1 MKEILVFAGTTE
13 GRQLSEILA
22 ASRIMH
28 TVCVATEYG
37 EMIFAPHP
45 LRTVH
50 CGRMDQAEIET
61 FIQSGNFG
69 AVVDATHPYAKE
81 VTENIWMA
89 VKGRDLPYLR
99 LKRETSAELTQEH
112 IRRFDSN
119 EECAKALEETE
130 GNILLTTGSRELSK
144 YCISEEVKRRL
155 YVRVLPSIE
164 SISVCME
171 QGLAGKQI
179 IAMQGPFTAQ
189 MNEAMLHQ
197 YKIACMVTKES
208 GRQGG
213 FQEKLEAAKKTGIPV
228 FLVGLQKEVKGYSM
242 EQVCEK
248 LSEICGKSLKK
259 SGFMWITLGGI
270 GMGNEK
276 NLTREVKESIEK
288 ADILLGSERVIASW
302 KQCPKRKPFY
312 QAKQIIPYLK
322 EVQKEQEEKTLLNV
336 TILFSGDSGFY
347 SGCQSVYHALKR
359 EIECKGLNASLRILP
374 GISSVSY
381 LAACTGESYDGAAI
395 YSIHGK
401 EVCNLAQKIKRN
413 EKTFLL
419 MSGVKD
425 VNRLGR
431 LLTEEGMGDCQ
442 VVAGYQLSYE
452 NQQINDLTPEE
463 CCQAEEEGLYTCL
476 VKNPNTIFKCLTP
489 NHSDQE
495 LIRERIPM
503 TKEEV
508 RLVSICKLKLH
519 KGAVVYDIG
528 SGTGSVAVEIAGLS
542 DEIQVYALERKPEA
556 VDLIKRNKVKFGL
569 ENITVIQTEAPDGL
583 ERLPVATHAFIG
595 GSGGRLK
602 EIIECLYHRNSC
614 MRVVINAVSVETIC
628 QIREILG
635 QFSVK
640 NWEIVQLQVSR
651 TKEAGEYHLMKAEN
665 PVWISGFNF
674 GTKSHEHI
682 F

>member
-22 ASRIMH
+22 ASRIIH

-37 EMIFAPHP
+37 EMILGPHP
-45 LRTVH
+45 LRTIH
-50 CGRMDQAEIET
+50 CGRMDQAEIEA
-61 FIQSGNFG
+61 FIQNGDFG
-69 AVVDATHPYAKE
+69 AVVDATHPYAQE
-81 VTENIWMA
+81 VTENIRRA
-89 VKGRDLPYLR
+89 VKGRNIPCLR
-99 LKRETSAELTQEH
+99 LKRETGEELTQEQ
-112 IRRFDSN
+112 IRHFDSN
-119 EECAKALEETE
+119 EACEQALEETE

-144 YCISEEVKRRL
+144 YCISDEVKRRL

-164 SISVCME
+164 SISACME

-189 MNEAMLHQ
+189 MNEAMLRQ

-208 GRQGG
+208 GKQGG
-213 FQEKLEAAKKTGIPV
+213 FQEKLEAAKRAGIPL
-228 FLVGLQKEVKGYSM
+228 FLVGHQKEDKGYSM

-248 LSEICGKSLKK
+248 LEEICGKSLKK

-270 GMGNEK
+270 GMGNQK

-288 ADILLGSERVIASW
+288 ADILLGAERVIASW
-302 KQCPKRKPFY
+302 KRCPGRKPFY
-312 QAKQIIPYLK
+312 QAEQILPYLK
-322 EVQKEQEEKTLLNV
+322 EVQKEQKEKTLLKV

-347 SGCQSVYHALKR
+347 SGCQSVYQALKR
-359 EIECKGLNASLRILP
+359 EIERGDLNASLRILP

-381 LAACTGESYDGAAI
+381 LAACAGESYDGAAI

-401 EVCNLAQKIKRN
+401 ELCNLAQKIKQK

-419 MSGVKD
+419 TSGVKD

-431 LLTEEGMGDCQ
+431 LLTEEGMEDCQ

-452 NQQINDLTPEE
+452 NQQINHLTPEE

-476 VKNPNTIFKCLTP
+476 VKNPNPVFKCLTP
-489 NHSDQE
+489 SRSDQE
-495 LIRERIPM
+495 LIRDRVPM
-503 TKEEV
+503 TKEEI
-508 RLVSICKLKLH
+508 RQVSICKLKLH

-542 DEIQVYALERKPEA
+542 DEIQVYALERKPAA
-556 VDLIKRNKVKFGL
+556 VNLINRNKVKFGL

-583 ERLPVATHAFIG
+583 EKLPVATHAFIG

-602 EIIECLYHRNSC
+602 EIVECLYHINPC

-628 QIREILG
+628 QIREISAR
-635 QFSVK
+635 FSIK

-651 TKEAGEYHLMKAEN
+651 TKEAGEYHLMQAEN
-665 PVWISGFNF
+665 PVWISGFTF
-674 GTKSHEHI
+674 DTKPQEHI
-682 F
+682 V